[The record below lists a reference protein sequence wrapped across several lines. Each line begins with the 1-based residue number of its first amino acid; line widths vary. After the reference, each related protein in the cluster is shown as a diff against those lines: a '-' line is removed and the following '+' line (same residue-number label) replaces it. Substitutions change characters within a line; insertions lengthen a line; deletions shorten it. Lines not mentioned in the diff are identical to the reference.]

1 VAQLAITINGRSY
14 EIACEEGQERHLS
27 ELGAYIDK
35 RVKDLVV
42 SVGQIG
48 DTRLLVM
55 ASLLIADELSDI
67 YDELDTLRGQRGAAA
82 EARRDPG
89 AGGNGKDDEAALAA
103 RLEAAAGSI
112 EDIAARLE
120 RA

>member
-1 VAQLAITINGRSY
+1 VGQLAININGRSY
-14 EIACEEGQERHLS
+14 QIACEEGQEQHLS

-35 RVKDLVV
+35 RVKDLVS

-55 ASLLIADELSDI
+55 ASLLIADELSDL
-67 YDELDTLRGQRGAAA
+67 YDELDTLRGQGRSPPSPPA
-82 EARRDPG
+82 
-89 AGGNGKDDEAALAA
+89 AGGNGAALEAEAAEQLESAA
-103 RLEAAAGSI
+103 RAI

-120 RA
+120 RV